1 MFLVVLV
8 YMVCLVVFDA
18 FLFGLD
24 FSLVRC
30 GCTDW
35 FNGSVLSDFSLVR
48 CGCTDWFNGSVLS
61 CLVLAMARF
70 GVWWFFLGRRSSL
83 SLGSAWAMVPLS
95 AAVSVGKGIKKN
107 HFCVLI
113 GFSFLGI

>member
-18 FLFGLD
+18 FLFGL
-24 FSLVRC
+24 
-30 GCTDW
+30 
-35 FNGSVLSDFSLVR
+35 DFSLVR